1 MTYSILRLLFFIKS
15 SILLQTN
22 LLKHIEGQFLSNTHF
37 IGHPCDFLLRFR
49 FSLE

>member
-22 LLKHIEGQFLSNTHF
+22 LLKHIEGQFLILISSDTHVTF
-37 IGHPCDFLLRFR
+37 FYGLDSP
-49 FSLE
+49 